1 MDRKKAIVTKKESK
15 DGVALCTNPNAQF
28 RASSHTLT
36 KGGKDAID
44 MYQAPGG
51 VKKISNS
58 VVSGRSVGA
67 MSYDPQVLFY
77 PAFVH
82 DFFCFRAASCSI
94 RAPLLLCRHV
104 VARLQPEAATRPPI
118 GQLTRGHIC
127 NPQKSLL
134 RVVGHCATPD
144 YFFFVLDHL

>member
-1 MDRKKAIVTKKESK
+1 MGGDEGGVAGGAKAKKFDSSFKKAVGGSLKLKGVEFKGKKAIVTKKESK

-58 VVSGRSVGA
+58 IVSGRSVGA
-67 MSYDPQVLFY
+67 MSYDPQANL
-77 PAFVH
+77 
-82 DFFCFRAASCSI
+82 DQRI
-94 RAPLLLCRHV
+94 K
-104 VARLQPEAATRPPI
+104 
-118 GQLTRGHIC
+118 
-127 NPQKSLL
+127 QKSDRL
-134 RVVGHCATPD
+134 CM
-144 YFFFVLDHL
+144 

>member
-58 VVSGRSVGA
+58 IVSGRSVGA

-77 PAFVH
+77 PAYVH
-82 DFFCFRAASCSI
+82 DFVFRAASCSI
-94 RAPLLLCRHV
+94 RAPLLLCGHV
-104 VARLQPEAATRPPI
+104 AARLQPEAASRPPI
-118 GQLTRGHIC
+118 VQLTRGHIC
-127 NPQKSLL
+127 NLQRSLL
-134 RVVGHCATPD
+134 RVVAHCATPD
-144 YFFFVLDHL
+144 YIFFVLYHL

>member
-82 DFFCFRAASCSI
+82 DFFCSVQHL
-94 RAPLLLCRHV
+94 APYV
-104 VARLQPEAATRPPI
+104 
-118 GQLTRGHIC
+118 
-127 NPQKSLL
+127 L
-134 RVVGHCATPD
+134 RCFCVGTW
-144 YFFFVLDHL
+144 